1 MSVNPDIHDKAYQ
14 FFIEEATELLQIIED
29 GILELRRDRGANTV
43 HAVMRAAHSIKGGAA
58 SVELEAIKSISHRM
72 ETAFRALYDETVEID
87 DELEGL
93 LLDGFDCLKD
103 PLSEQIETGSHDPE
117 AALANAIPVLEA
129 LEDNLGAE
137 ALKQAD
143 NYIPSSSDLGID
155 MVTSIFEIDVEEGIA
170 HLENLAANPENFPV
184 LAELQ
189 VQAEVFI
196 GFGELL
202 ELPGFGAIAQA
213 IFDACHNNPADPMA
227 LLNLALADLHAAK
240 ELVMGGD
247 RDQGGAPSE
256 ALLALAGGG
265 SGSAQASSAPEAGL
279 SAGDFA
285 DFGLSEADLAN
296 FDFANADFANA
307 DLPGLSL
314 EPDESSLGESGLE
327 ESSSTTS
334 EAASLEDGLEE
345 DLTDAGLGDLDL
357 AALTLEGD
365 ALLETA
371 GTDDA
376 QPKVDIATETTD
388 VDFGADDFQALI
400 DDSSRLDLSE
410 AAEDEFATVEQIVDQ
425 NDLTSH
431 PASLEDPAVAELGD
445 HPGDTVAFNS
455 LDAMAQL
462 VNLMAD
468 PDTQESPASE
478 AEASPAIDA
487 DLQESADFDFA
498 LNNDLEA
505 SDSQAF
511 DADLG
516 SDPSPSLEFND
527 GEAASP
533 PALSQGEEIFVA
545 FPEEFEDD
553 DGLATE
559 IQVEHPVTIAAPD
572 AELENMWAELS
583 DDLGEGLGEG
593 SENAMAIAEDSE
605 LDSAF
610 EIAMDQASEV
620 EESQIENSL
629 EEEGFAEIFADDAIA
644 LEAAEELAI
653 FPEQDTTT
661 ALSVAEADAA
671 FAAMVDASTAE
682 TSDAI
687 LDPET
692 SLNLSF
698 DDEPPVAETE
708 AQSNSDFQGIFAL
721 DLPATEASDREQISQ
736 DDANATDV
744 DVADVSTT
752 NVSATDASDQE
763 LADPWSSLVI
773 EEVQTSTAAEEG
785 SEAATAPSDSLDS
798 RQAGDDFAIGDEP
811 AMELSQRLEASDTDG
826 AISEPISE
834 PISDPVSGPT
844 AEFINEGTFVQTN
857 EVMSSNKFFSTPNDD
872 VLRDSD
878 KSSQL
883 DRDDLTGGAPLT
895 ESAQLEESSPS
906 EFDGLASEPIEAGT
920 FIQNL
925 DDGTFIQAMEAMPNA
940 SLDSSAPETNDSS
953 PSQTTDLSQ
962 TAESS
967 HNAESNPLSEPF
979 DEGTFIQA
987 FEEGTFIQEMVAQ
1000 PSEDSAQ
1007 AQPPLPE
1014 EIIDEGTYLQGIA
1027 EGTFIQGIVDAAN
1040 APIEQGEQASP
1051 ESEDEWAAPAAE
1063 EPSGPEESL
1072 IPELQAFIAQAAAES
1087 ANSTTQAGESQ
1098 VEKPAT
1104 AEPAIAEPATA
1115 EFEPAETEVTEPQE
1129 TDASQDT
1136 EPQATEA
1143 SQDTEPQVAA
1153 SVTTDQAS
1161 GEANRPEANGP
1172 ESIASLPNLSA
1183 PSNDPD
1189 LNLSTAA
1196 LEPGTTAEDNHTGTP
1211 ETPKLTPPEPEEAG
1225 LPSLETMFAVGP
1237 EQLAAI
1243 ANDSLASELMTD
1255 SDLEAMQLIQNRNQ
1269 SGEESSPE
1277 AMAEPI
1283 TSEDPESVPVATFAA
1298 IAQPDKPPHT
1308 STAVEV
1314 ALAEQQAVEPGV
1326 TPTPISQAKSEN
1338 INSAV
1343 HAVEQMFGQLP
1354 TNNQLPP
1361 TPVQPAPTSK
1371 TSQAENKE
1379 TAKAAKKKRQQG
1391 SKLSG
1396 ISVRVDL
1403 SVLERMNNLVGE
1415 LVLSRNSLSL
1425 QHEQLQSVV
1434 TQLDK
1439 RFNNFEGQLNGL
1451 RGISDQMLVEPA
1463 QRKAAGQAAAPVIPA
1478 TSADSN
1484 PEDESLLEGFDV
1496 LEMDRYSAL
1505 HGQLQE
1511 IFEQLMQLEEG
1522 VDDIGVLLEQSTQ
1535 SLTQQ
1540 RQRLGLLQNELMWA
1554 RMLPLD
1560 NILGR
1565 FPRVLRDMARKHG
1578 KSVDLNMNGTSVLVD
1593 KGMLEKLHDPMLHL
1607 LRNAFDHGIEKP
1619 EERTTQGK
1627 SDRGEIQINAYYQG
1641 NQTVIEIKDD
1651 GQGVNLERIAKR
1663 AVELEWLSRE
1673 EIKSLPQQALLDLIF
1688 EPGFSTAVKLS
1699 ELSGRGVGL
1708 DVVREQIKS
1717 LKGSVTVDFEKGK
1730 GTTFTL
1736 RLPLTLTVA
1745 KLMVC
1750 QVGTTA
1756 IALPSDGIEDL
1767 LVPQPEQL
1775 KMVGNKRLL
1784 HWRDDLIPI
1793 QPMAELLDYSC
1804 PTADIASLKAITAK
1818 SIPVPKDWA
1827 LPLLI
1832 FSRGSQRCAMEV
1844 NRLLMEQELVIKP
1857 FSSAMAPPKY
1867 SYGCTILGDGR
1878 MIPVLDGTALLQQLS
1893 NNSMAM
1899 AAGVELNDE
1908 LLLDEESSDG
1918 TEATATIA
1926 QAMQTDTL
1934 LIVDDSTAMR
1944 RTMALSLE
1952 KAGYRVLQ
1960 AGDGQEAL
1968 TQLRQSSAIQLV
1980 ICDVEMPNMNG
1991 FEFLSQRRREPMLM
2005 KIPVVMLTSRSSDK
2019 HRRLAMQL
2027 KAHDYFSKPYVEQ
2040 DFLQSIKTIL
2050 TTQGAVAKV

>member
-1 MSVNPDIHDKAYQ
+1 MSVNPDINDKAYQ
-14 FFIEEATELLQIIED
+14 FFIEEAAELLQIIED

-58 SVELEAIKSISHRM
+58 SVELEAIKTISHRM

-103 PLSEQIETGSHDPE
+103 PLGEQIETGSHDPE

-129 LEDNLGAE
+129 LEANLGAD

-143 NYIPSSSDLGID
+143 SFIPSSSDLGID
-155 MVTSIFEIDVEEGIA
+155 MVTSIFEMDVEEGIA
-170 HLENLAANPENFPV
+170 HLEEVAANPGNFPV
-184 LAELQ
+184 LGELQ
-189 VQAEVFI
+189 AQAEVFV

-202 ELPGFGAIAQA
+202 DLPGFGAIGQT
-213 IFDACHNNPADPMA
+213 ILDACHNNPADPVGLLTIA
-227 LLNLALADLHAAK
+227 LQDLHAAK

-265 SGSAQASSAPEAGL
+265 SGAAAESNAPEAGL

-296 FDFANADFANA
+296 FDFGNGDFANA
-307 DLPGLSL
+307 DLSALSL
-314 EPDESSLGESGLE
+314 DPATADSNAPEASSLD
-327 ESSSTTS
+327 
-334 EAASLEDGLEE
+334 DG
-345 DLTDAGLGDLDL
+345 LTDAGLGDLDL
-357 AALTLEGD
+357 AALTMEGESLLND
-365 ALLETA
+365 ADSTSDVSSDETN
-371 GTDDA
+371 D
-376 QPKVDIATETTD
+376 ETPGLD
-388 VDFGADDFQALI
+388 LGAADFQALV
-400 DDSSRLDLSE
+400 DESSSLDLNGP
-410 AAEDEFATVEQIVDQ
+410 EDEFATVEQGGMA
-425 NDLTSH
+425 S
-431 PASLEDPAVAELGD
+431 AAGSLEDPAFAELEANQD
-445 HPGDTVAFNS
+445 DAAAFDS

-462 VNLMAD
+462 ANLMAEPETND
-468 PDTQESPASE
+468 APAAGDE
-478 AEASPAIDA
+478 AGFTADA
-487 DLQESADFDFA
+487 ALEESADFDFA
-498 LNNDLEA
+498 LDGDIASESSPELEA
-505 SDSQAF
+505 DVAFELEPNKLESEHLETASSENISDGDDIFAALPE
-511 DADLG
+511 DT
-516 SDPSPSLEFND
+516 
-527 GEAASP
+527 EAASND
-533 PALSQGEEIFVA
+533 A
-545 FPEEFEDD
+545 
-553 DGLATE
+553 LATE
-559 IQVEHPVTIAAPD
+559 IPAQNSETNPADIAAPD

-583 DDLGEGLGEG
+583 DDLGDG
-593 SENAMAIAEDSE
+593 SGNMMDAAEDSD

-610 EIAMDQASEV
+610 DIAMDQASEAP
-620 EESQIENSL
+620 EEQMEPSPGGDDLADLFANDEN
-629 EEEGFAEIFADDAIA
+629 IA
-644 LEAAEELAI
+644 PE
-653 FPEQDTTT
+653 EQDVTT

-671 FAAMVDASTAE
+671 FEAMVDASTAE
-682 TSDAI
+682 NSDVV
-687 LDPET
+687 LDPES

-698 DDEPPVAETE
+698 DDEELSSPETSSSPDL
-708 AQSNSDFQGIFAL
+708 QDIFAL
-721 DLPATEASDREQISQ
+721 DLPNEEA
-736 DDANATDV
+736 ANAEPAIEED
-744 DVADVSTT
+744 ASTT
-752 NVSATDASDQE
+752 SQGEEE
-763 LADPWSSLVI
+763 LVDPWSSLITEDSDPPEQANVDALGDAPESETVETDDS
-773 EEVQTSTAAEEG
+773 EEDNSPAMDESLAELFQSNED
-785 SEAATAPSDSLDS
+785 ATAS
-798 RQAGDDFAIGDEP
+798 A
-811 AMELSQRLEASDTDG
+811 EAS
-826 AISEPISE
+826 AEA
-834 PISDPVSGPT
+834 T
-844 AEFINEGTFVQTN
+844 AEFVDEATVAQGMEMGTFVQAS
-857 EVMSSNKFFSTPNDD
+857 EVMPLSDESRSSSADEWPNSEESGNSEQDNIPED
-872 VLRDSD
+872 AAFL
-878 KSSQL
+878 
-883 DRDDLTGGAPLT
+883 
-895 ESAQLEESSPS
+895 ESAQPDESASDES
-906 EFDGLASEPIEAGT
+906 NDLGFDPLEAGT

-925 DDGTFIQAMEAMPNA
+925 NDGTFLQSMDVSPGSA
-940 SLDSSAPETNDSS
+940 LDSASS
-953 PSQTTDLSQ
+953 EADEPAEATESTS
-962 TAESS
+962 AES
-967 HNAESNPLSEPF
+967 F
-979 DEGTFIQA
+979 DEGTFVQA
-987 FEEGTFIQEMVAQ
+987 FEEGTFIQGAAIADL
-1000 PSEDSAQ
+1000 SEAAVLEQS
-1007 AQPPLPE
+1007 PGVE
-1014 EIIDEGTYLQGIA
+1014 ENFDEGTFVQGID
-1027 EGTFIQGIVDAAN
+1027 EGTFIQGITDAAQ
-1040 APIEQGEQASP
+1040 APAEQENQANP
-1051 ESEDEWAAPAAE
+1051 EPDDEWSSSAPE
-1063 EPSGPEESL
+1063 DDSGESDESL

-1087 ANSTTQAGESQ
+1087 ANSTVDAKDSETVETGE
-1098 VEKPAT
+1098 T
-1104 AEPAIAEPATA
+1104 EP
-1115 EFEPAETEVTEPQE
+1115 EVTEPQAEQSE
-1129 TDASQDT
+1129 TVEQALASQEESET
-1136 EPQATEA
+1136 GAMEP
-1143 SQDTEPQVAA
+1143 V
-1153 SVTTDQAS
+1153 
-1161 GEANRPEANGP
+1161 
-1172 ESIASLPNLSA
+1172 ASLSELPGLGDESSPA
-1183 PSNDPD
+1183 TDS
-1189 LNLSTAA
+1189 
-1196 LEPGTTAEDNHTGTP
+1196 LEAEAIAEPTKP
-1211 ETPKLTPPEPEEAG
+1211 ETSELDEPADKQAPQQDGEQE
-1225 LPSLETMFAVGP
+1225 LPSLESMFSVAP
-1237 EQLAAI
+1237 ERMAEI
-1243 ANDSLASELMTD
+1243 ANDSLTSELMAGT
-1255 SDLEAMQLIQNRNQ
+1255 DLEAIQSIQNGDQPAGESTPEVTTEEAVNLEEAA
-1269 SGEESSPE
+1269 SEESEAATPE
-1277 AMAEPI
+1277 
-1283 TSEDPESVPVATFAA
+1283 A
-1298 IAQPDKPPHT
+1298 IAQPEAITHT
-1308 STAVEV
+1308 PTAVEV
-1314 ALAEQQAVEPGV
+1314 ALAEHQAVEPIV
-1326 TPTPISQAKSEN
+1326 TTNPVSQAKTER
-1338 INSAV
+1338 INNAV
-1343 HAVEQMFGQLP
+1343 LAVEQMFGQLP
-1354 TNNQLPP
+1354 TNNQLPATKP
-1361 TPVQPAPTSK
+1361 TPTTEAA
-1371 TSQAENKE
+1371 QAESKE
-1379 TAKAAKKKRQQG
+1379 NAKAAKKKRQQG
-1391 SKLSG
+1391 TKLSG

-1463 QRKAAGQAAAPVIPA
+1463 QRQAQGQSAATQSAPSA
-1478 TSADSN
+1478 TSEEAST
-1484 PEDESLLEGFDV
+1484 EEGSLLEGFDV

-1607 LRNAFDHGIEKP
+1607 LRNAFDHGIEKA
-1619 EERTTQGK
+1619 EERKSQGK

-1673 EIKSLPQQALLDLIF
+1673 EIKSVPQQALLDLIF
-1688 EPGFSTAVKLS
+1688 EPGFTTAAKLS

-1708 DVVREQIKS
+1708 DVVREQIKG

-1793 QPMAELLDYSC
+1793 QSMTELLDYSC
-1804 PTADIASLKAITAK
+1804 PTADIASLKAITSK

-1857 FSSAMAPPKY
+1857 FSSAMTPPEY

-1893 NNSMAM
+1893 DNSMAI
-1899 AAGVELNDE
+1899 AAGVELSDE
-1908 LLLDEESSDG
+1908 TLDGESSDG
-1918 TEATATIA
+1918 VEIAATMA
-1926 QAMQTDTL
+1926 QAMQADTIL
-1934 LIVDDSTAMR
+1934 VVDDSTAMR

-1991 FEFLSQRRREPMLM
+1991 FEFLSQRRREPVLM

-2040 DFLQSIKTIL
+2040 DFLKSIKKIL
-2050 TTQGAVAKV
+2050 ASQAAAAKV